1 VRSRKL
7 LAGFATVLL
16 ALVSMAA
23 TASAAS
29 AQEKPKLKEAEEHC
43 IKLLEQGNKTIDDC
57 QKAPSPILPAKNE
70 LIWGIISF
78 VALFGLLYKFAWPG
92 LKKSLEGRTA
102 HIRAELD
109 AAESEKAEAS
119 QILAEYQAQLAD
131 AKNESARIIEEA
143 RQTADALKRDQEQRL
158 QSELAEMR
166 QKAVADIEA
175 AKAQAIADLRGEVAT
190 LAIAAAERVVERNLD
205 RDTNVALVEA
215 YINQVAA
222 TN

>member
-7 LAGFATVLL
+7 LAGFAIAFVTLIAVGG
-16 ALVSMAA
+16 V
-23 TASAAS
+23 ASAAP
-29 AQEKPKLKEAEEHC
+29 AQDTPKLKEPEERC

-70 LIWGIISF
+70 LIWGILSF
-78 VALFGLLYKFAWPG
+78 FILLIALYKFAWPG
-92 LKKSLEGRTA
+92 LKKSMDGRTE
-102 HIRAELD
+102 HIR
-109 AAESEKAEAS
+109 SEIDEADRLKAEAG
-119 QILAEYQAQLAD
+119 QILTDYQAQLAD

-143 RQTADALKRDQEQRL
+143 RQTADALKRDQEQRI
-158 QSELAEMR
+158 QAELAEMR

-175 AKAQAIADLRGEVAT
+175 AKAQAVADLRSEVAS
-190 LAIAAAERVVERNLD
+190 LAIGAAEQVVERSLD